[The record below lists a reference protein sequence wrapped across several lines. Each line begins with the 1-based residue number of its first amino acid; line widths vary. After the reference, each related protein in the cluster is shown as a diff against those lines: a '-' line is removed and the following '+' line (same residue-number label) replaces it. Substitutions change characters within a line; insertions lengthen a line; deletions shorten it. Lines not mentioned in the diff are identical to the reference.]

1 MEVFALILFF
11 SIVVLFVIY
20 DKKTKKAKGV
30 MVIDSETNETMEF
43 YAKIV
48 FVNGST
54 LGSTFVLLNSTSEAH
69 PNGLGNG
76 SGQLGHNLMDHHFRC
91 GAEGTVEGFED
102 KYTYGRR
109 ANGIYIPRYQNFKD
123 DKRDYLRGFGYQ
135 GAASRGHWHKEV
147 AELDFG
153 GDFKEILS
161 RPAESWT
168 MGLGGFGEMLPY
180 YENKVYIDHSKK
192 DKWGQPVLAIDC
204 EYKENEAKMREDMM
218 YDAAEMLEAAGAKN
232 VKAYDNGCY
241 PGMTIHEMG
250 TDPKKS
256 VLNKWNQMHE
266 VSNVFVTDGSCMP
279 SSACQN
285 PSLTYMA
292 LTARA
297 VDYAVKELKK
307 KNI

>member
-1 MEVFALILFF
+1 MQQA
-11 SIVVLFVIY
+11 
-20 DKKTKKAKGV
+20 
-30 MVIDSETNETMEF
+30 
-43 YAKIV
+43 
-48 FVNGST
+48 
-54 LGSTFVLLNSTSEAH
+54 EAI
-69 PNGLGNG
+69 
-76 SGQLGHNLMDHHFRC
+76 
-91 GAEGTVEGFED
+91 GT
-102 KYTYGRR
+102 
-109 ANGIYIPRYQNFKD
+109 
-123 DKRDYLRGFGYQ
+123 
-135 GAASRGHWHKEV
+135 KEV

-218 YDAAEMLEAAGAKN
+218 YDAAEMLEAAGAKK

-250 TDPKKS
+250 TARMGNDPKES

-297 VDYAVKELKK
+297 CDYAVKELKK
-307 KNI
+307 KTSRLRLFKYEKIKNGNDWRWQKCFYWSSTPNCS